1 MASNEQIKTDSRLAR
16 ALELKIRG
24 LTYAEISKRM
34 TEEGYNKVSLRTINR
49 LLNSLEAQNYVE
61 ELKRLQ
67 LRDITIAEIP
77 LRLKYRDKLLDKLM
91 PRKVEQRVSGDLKQ
105 DIEVKFPE
113 LREADIARFI
123 TTITR
128 IGMEAEDRVPDQSDD
143 QADSSQ
149 PMDPKDSKP

>member
-1 MASNEQIKTDSRLAR
+1 MA
-16 ALELKIRG
+16 
-24 LTYAEISKRM
+24 
-34 TEEGYNKVSLRTINR
+34 EEGYWHVSLRTINR
-49 LLNSLEAQNYVE
+49 LLNSLEAQAYVE

-77 LRLKYRDKLLDKLM
+77 LRLKYRDRLLDKLM
-91 PRKVEQRVSGDLKQ
+91 PRKIQHKVTGELKQ
-105 DIEVKFPE
+105 EVGFPD

-149 PMDPKDSKP
+149 PMDPKDSKS

>member
-1 MASNEQIKTDSRLAR
+1 
-16 ALELKIRG
+16 
-24 LTYAEISKRM
+24 M

-49 LLNSLEAQNYVE
+49 LLNSLEARAYVE

-77 LRLKYRDKLLDKLM
+77 LRLKYRDRLLDKLM
-91 PRKVEQRVSGDLKQ
+91 PRKIQQHVTGELKQEVGFPDLK
-105 DIEVKFPE
+105 
-113 LREADIARFI
+113 EADIARFI
-123 TTITR
+123 TTIAR
-128 IGMEAEDRVPDQSDD
+128 LGMEAEDRVPDQSDD